1 MAKIAIVTDST
12 ADMALTYYDEND
24 VTMVP
29 LMVRFGEEAY
39 KDWIEMPPEKFY
51 PMLRS
56 SDILPKTSQPTVQEF
71 IEAYSKYESYD
82 HIFSIHLSGHLSG
95 TIQSADIARQNVN
108 VPVTVVDSKL
118 ASVGTAFIVNEA
130 IKARNA
136 GQNVAEMTALIDAL
150 VRDTRLLFC
159 VDTLKYLELGGRI
172 GKAQALAG
180 SILNIK
186 PILTLEDGMVVPF
199 KKVKGRKKIF
209 KEIVELLSAQS
220 AERLTIG
227 IIHADTPEA
236 ARELE
241 EHIKDA
247 GIAYDLV
254 LATQI
259 GSVIG
264 TYVGPGAFGIMYH
277 PHG

>member
-1 MAKIAIVTDST
+1 MTKIAIVTDST

-39 KDWIEMPPEKFY
+39 KDWVEMPPERFY
-51 PMLRS
+51 PMLRA
-56 SDILPKTSQPTVQEF
+56 SDILPKTSQPSVQEF

-95 TIQSADIARQNVN
+95 TIQSADIASRNVN

-118 ASVGTAFIVNEA
+118 ASVGTAFIVNET

-136 GQNVAEMTALIDAL
+136 GKDVAEMTALIEGL

-186 PILTLEDGMVVPF
+186 PILTLEDGVVVPF

-209 KEIVELLSAQS
+209 KEIVDLLSAQS
-220 AERLTIG
+220 AERLSIG
-227 IIHADTPEA
+227 IIHADAPEA

-241 EHIKDA
+241 GHIKDA
-247 GIAYDLV
+247 GIDYDLV

-264 TYVGPGAFGIMYH
+264 TYVGPGTFGIMYY